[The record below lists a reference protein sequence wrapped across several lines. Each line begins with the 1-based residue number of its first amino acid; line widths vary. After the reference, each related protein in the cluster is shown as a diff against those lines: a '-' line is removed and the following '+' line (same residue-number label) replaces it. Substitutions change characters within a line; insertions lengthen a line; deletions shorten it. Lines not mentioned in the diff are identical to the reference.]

1 MALRLRRGTDTE
13 RQLITPLEGEL
24 IYTTDLREMWVGDGS
39 TLGGLRVSGVIPSS
53 ISDLDD
59 VFIPV
64 TPSVGQILKWDGA
77 NFVPSDD
84 TEVFEGSN
92 YRINIVGDDSTVMV
106 NTSTSELIG
115 NLVGSVFADDSSII
129 IDAVN
134 DVINT
139 SIFKSKSNNKITF
152 VPDTPGQLSLTI
164 KSTEERSILKLT
176 NETTGDLTGDEVSQ
190 YGVIMFG
197 RDDINGDL
205 VTSIVFGRENALYF
219 GNSADGVMS
228 TGDKY
233 FVWKNNKLGVG
244 VTSPTEVLD
253 VAGNANISGTVT
265 AGALQ
270 GTLVLDDSTTVV
282 DGSNGSIIAHSY
294 LQFGRFTT
302 TERNNLAAANGMVIY
317 NTSTNKFNAY
327 ENDIW
332 INLSD
337 GTVA

>member
-24 IYTTDLREMWVGDGS
+24 IYTTDNKELWVGDGS
-39 TLGGLRVSGVIPSS
+39 TQGGLRVTGDIPQS
-53 ISDLDD
+53 INDLDD
-59 VFIPV
+59 VFIEV

-77 NFVPSDD
+77 NFVPSND
-84 TEVFEGSN
+84 TDVVDGSN

-106 NTSTSELIG
+106 NTSTGELIG
-115 NLVGSVFADDSSII
+115 NLVGSVFAENSSII

-134 DVINT
+134 DIINT
-139 SIFKSKSNNKITF
+139 STLKSKSNNTITF
-152 VPDTPGQLSLTI
+152 EPETPGQLLLTI

-176 NETTGDLTGDEVSQ
+176 HETTGDLTGDEVSQ
-190 YGVIMFG
+190 YGAIMFG
-197 RDDINGDL
+197 RDDINGSL

-228 TGDKY
+228 SGDKY
-233 FVWKNNKLGVG
+233 FVWKDNKLGVG

-270 GTLVLDDSTTVV
+270 GTLTLDDSTIVI
-282 DGSNGSIIAHSY
+282 DGIDGSIIAPSY
-294 LQFGRFTT
+294 VQFGSFTT
-302 TERNNLAAANGMVIY
+302 ANRNAITAANGMVVY
-317 NTSTNKFNAY
+317 NTTTNKFNGYQNGA
-327 ENDIW
+327 W
-332 INLSD
+332 INLDD
-337 GTVA
+337 GSAA